1 MDPGRPIRR
10 VPREVSAEQARLWLD
25 RLNEWAHAARA
36 LGYTGWA
43 RDFERQATGLRATI
57 PPH

>member
-1 MDPGRPIRR
+1 MNTDRPMRPER
-10 VPREVSAEQARLWLD
+10 LEVTAEKARLWQG
-25 RLNEWAHAARA
+25 RLAEWATAARA